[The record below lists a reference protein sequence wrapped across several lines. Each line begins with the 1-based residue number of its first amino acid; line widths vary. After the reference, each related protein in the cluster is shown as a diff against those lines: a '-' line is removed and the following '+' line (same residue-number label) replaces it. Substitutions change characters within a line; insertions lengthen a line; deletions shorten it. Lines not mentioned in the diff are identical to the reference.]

1 MEVVVLVEGEFM
13 ELLEVCIMGLGV
25 LVMVGAWV
33 AMVELMVE
41 ALEDL

>member
-1 MEVVVLVEGEFM
+1 MVEGEVEFM
-13 ELLEVCIMGLGV
+13 GLLEVCIMGLGD